1 MRLKDKVLMVTGA
14 ASGIGAGAARKCA
27 GYGAKI
33 VAVDLN
39 LEGAQKVADEIRA
52 AGGEAIAVQAN
63 TTDRA
68 QVAAAFAEGIK
79 AFGKVN
85 CLFNNAGVVKS
96 SLLIDCDDASYD
108 KIMTI
113 NVKGAYIA
121 ASEAAKHMK
130 EIGGGRIINTS
141 SISAFKEESTNGFY
155 CMSKAAVL
163 MMTHILAMELSQY
176 GVTSVA
182 IAPGHINPPLLR
194 DSFVQRGAAEGK
206 SVDQYFKEME
216 ATIPMGRLGDPEND
230 IGELVAFLCDDRSA
244 YINGNGILIAG
255 GKVME

>member
-1 MRLKDKVLMVTGA
+1 MKLNDKVLMVTGA
-14 ASGIGAGAARKCA
+14 ASGIGAGTAKVCA

-39 LEGAQKVADEIRA
+39 LEGAQKVVDEIRA

-63 TTDRA
+63 TTIRE
-68 QVAAAFAEGIK
+68 QVAAALNEGIK

-96 SLLIDCDDASYD
+96 SLACDCDDESFD
-108 KIMTI
+108 KIMNI
-113 NVKGAYIA
+113 NVKGAYIV
-121 ASEAAKHMK
+121 ASEVAKHMK
-130 EIGGGRIINTS
+130 ANGKGRIVNTS
-141 SISAFKEESTNGFY
+141 SISAFKEESTNCFY
-155 CMSKAAVL
+155 CMSKSAVL
-163 MMTHILAMELSQY
+163 MMTHVMALELSPY

-182 IAPGHINPPLLR
+182 IAPGHINTPLLR
-194 DSFVQRGAAEGK
+194 DSFIQRGKSEGK
-206 SVDQYFKEME
+206 SVDAFFDEMKT
-216 ATIPMGRLGDPEND
+216 TIPMGRLGEPKD
-230 IGELVAFLCDDRSA
+230 IGELVAFLCDDRSE